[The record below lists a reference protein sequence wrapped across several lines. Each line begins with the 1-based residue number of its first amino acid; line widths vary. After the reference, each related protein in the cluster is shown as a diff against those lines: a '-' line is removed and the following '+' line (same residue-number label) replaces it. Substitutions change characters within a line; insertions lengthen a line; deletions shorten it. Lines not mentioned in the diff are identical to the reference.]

1 MNVCMKEH
9 WMCHSNIISSSAES
23 VKDYVLTL
31 AVYIT
36 NLKDAL
42 LQPASTVWGS
52 ACLLSQ
58 RLLHFAH
65 THKYHPKSRN
75 VLHCIIVFIIVF
87 ICYDPVL
94 VPGILKQCDIQYN
107 RKRNTLT
114 TSPKKHNPRPPIF
127 ISDFREK
134 TSPKSLII
142 SRLGNCSLC
151 VQMADWCGTC

>member
-1 MNVCMKEH
+1 MAAYDGPWCVFLNLQLWIDEELMTDSVEH
-9 WMCHSNIISSSAES
+9 CNRSIFE
-23 VKDYVLTL
+23 TFCE
-31 AVYIT
+31 
-36 NLKDAL
+36 
-42 LQPASTVWGS
+42 PA
-52 ACLLSQ
+52 